1 ISLRLRLSAA
11 SSAEPTTA
19 PGGVRTKKV
28 RPITDTTAEIV
39 PSRMK
44 LDCQPHVSVKR
55 PATWGNSGALVA
67 DRSEEHTSELQSLMR
82 NSYGVF
88 CLKKQKI
95 YNTRR

>member
-1 ISLRLRLSAA
+1 MSLRLRLSAA

-55 PATWGNSGALVA
+55 PAPWGNSGALVA
-67 DRSEEHTSELQSLMR
+67 DPATTRPIANQLGRASCREREGQDVE
-82 NSYGVF
+82 NSRVAE
-88 CLKKQKI
+88 
-95 YNTRR
+95 